1 MLTARFRLRAVSSV
15 RLTEACP
22 KSSTAAY
29 MASLRSKLGSEA
41 KPNEVLAASIDLFS
55 EYFQNSKFDLII

>member
-41 KPNEVLAASIDLFS
+41 KPNEVLAASIDLLS
-55 EYFQNSKFDLII
+55 